1 RYRPPAADE
10 EDGFDQ
16 GLAASVVAA
25 LAEILTEPSDV
36 ADTGVGAG
44 VDTGVGA
51 GVDAG
56 VGPSVG
62 AHAGVSADDPGEVAA
77 RAGQAGIAGG
87 DILVFLPGERE
98 IRDCADAVT
107 AAYAGRLEV
116 LPLFSRLSW
125 EQQRRVFE
133 GAHGQR
139 VVLATNVAETSL
151 TVPGIRSVIDSGLA
165 RISRYSPRAK
175 LQRLQVEPISQASA
189 NQRRGRCGRVGPGLC
204 IRLFAQEE
212 FEQRPAQTPP
222 EVQRTNLARVILQ
235 MAALGLGDCAGFAFI
250 DPPETRLI
258 SDGYRLL
265 AELQAVDEQRQIT
278 AVGRLMSRLPV
289 DPRVARMLVAGE
301 QLGVLREMLPLAA
314 ILSLQDPRE
323 RPAER
328 QTSADQRHALF
339 ADARSDFTTLLNLW
353 SAYQAQSV
361 QLSRAALR
369 RWCASQFLS
378 AARMREWEELF
389 GQLQDVARELGWR
402 VPEDAAESAPEQSGS
417 YVNLHRAVLCGL
429 LSNVGQKVEGG
440 AVRGE
445 YRGARDLRFV
455 IAPGTALKT
464 RSPRWVVC
472 AQILEST
479 RVFARGVAMVEPQ
492 WIEWAARHLLKREYL
507 EPYWDARRGVVY
519 AREKVTL
526 YGLVLAADRRVEYGR
541 VEPAAAREI
550 FVHEALVSGN
560 SRLNAPFLAHNAAL
574 KAQLLA
580 EEAALRRH
588 AVLVNE
594 VAQARFF
601 LDRLPPEANSLE
613 RFEGWRWQA
622 ERTAPRLL
630 YMQESDLREPD
641 APAIDR
647 ARFPTRWSLGPNRL
661 PVSYQFDPSSPADG
675 ATLTVPLALVD
686 LLDRGQLDWGI
697 DGWRLEKI
705 TAILR
710 GLPKSQR
717 RELVPIPAV
726 AERVADRVVALRA
739 LPFYEALSRAL
750 RDEAGVPIAADE
762 LARVPLPDYLRLN
775 LVLVDHDGR
784 RLASSR
790 E

>member
-1 RYRPPAADE
+1 ADELGVAVGTRVGYQVRFSERTDPGTLIKVMTDGILLAQIRSDPQLLRYDTLILDEAHERSLNVDFLLGYLRELLPRRPDLKLIITSATLDPAPFSAFFGDAAVVSVAGRSYPIETRYRPPAADE

-25 LAEILTEPSDV
+25 LAEILTEPSS
-36 ADTGVGAG
+36 GVGAG
-44 VDTGVGA
+44 TGGPDEVTGQA
-51 GVDAG
+51 GIAG
-56 VGPSVG
+56 I
-62 AHAGVSADDPGEVAA
+62 
-77 RAGQAGIAGG
+77 AGIAGG

-98 IRDCADAVT
+98 IRDCAEAVT

-125 EQQRRVFE
+125 EQQQRVFE
-133 GAHGQR
+133 RAHGQR

-339 ADARSDFTTLLNLW
+339 ADARSDFITLLNLW
-353 SAYQAQSV
+353 SAYQTQSA
-361 QLSRAALR
+361 QLSRSALR

-389 GQLQDVARELGWR
+389 AQLQDVARELGWR
-402 VPEDAAESAPEQSGS
+402 VPDDAVESGPEQSGS

-445 YRGARDLRFV
+445 YRGARDLRFM
-455 IAPGTALKT
+455 IAPGTPLKA

-479 RVFARGVAMVEPQ
+479 RVYARGVAMVEPQ
-492 WIEWAARHLLKREYL
+492 WIEWAGRHLLKREYL

-541 VEPAAAREI
+541 VAPAAAREI
-550 FVHEALVSGN
+550 FVHEALVTGN
-560 SRLNAPFLAHNAAL
+560 SRLSAPFLSHNAAL

-594 VAQARFF
+594 VAEARFF

-622 ERTAPRLL
+622 ERTVPRLL

-641 APAIDR
+641 
-647 ARFPTRWSLGPNRL
+647 
-661 PVSYQFDPSSPADG
+661 
-675 ATLTVPLALVD
+675 
-686 LLDRGQLDWGI
+686 
-697 DGWRLEKI
+697 
-705 TAILR
+705 
-710 GLPKSQR
+710 
-717 RELVPIPAV
+717 
-726 AERVADRVVALRA
+726 
-739 LPFYEALSRAL
+739 
-750 RDEAGVPIAADE
+750 
-762 LARVPLPDYLRLN
+762 
-775 LVLVDHDGR
+775 
-784 RLASSR
+784 
-790 E
+790 